1 MSRRPFKQV
10 LAGLVSLTLAAPM
23 APLSAMAQDARPVDP
38 DKPSDGAVSP
48 AACRVFGF
56 TLPEERNAAYAAR
69 SGPPVG
75 GVYSRVANE
84 GTAERQQSATRART

>member
-38 DKPSDGAVSP
+38 DKPSDGAKVS
-48 AACRVFGF
+48 CS
-56 TLPEERNAAYAAR
+56 T
-69 SGPPVG
+69 
-75 GVYSRVANE
+75 
-84 GTAERQQSATRART
+84 TAVCAGMRTMAGRT